1 MVDFRANE
9 HIVGDV
15 PIASVLSASA
25 HKANDPTAGP
35 PTTYSSA
42 AGWCWRLEMLDPLVL
57 ALTLHRG
64 SGR

>member
-1 MVDFRANE
+1 MADLRANE

-15 PIASVLSASA
+15 PIASALSASA
-25 HKANDPTAGP
+25 QGQWIQQPDHQP
-35 PTTYSSA
+35 PILQQQVA
-42 AGWCWRLEMLDPLVL
+42 AGFEMLDRLVF